1 MYARFI
7 PFENTLYRKDK
18 PMKTY
23 VVGIDIGGTKLATVV
38 ADSTGQILSK
48 VRKPTLAEKGP
59 EYALQLLFEMVRESI
74 EQAGLQQ
81 ASISAIGV
89 SCGGPLDTKTGV
101 IYSPPNLPGW
111 DALPLKAQLESEF
124 QIPVTIENDAN
135 ASALAEFRFGGGRGY
150 GAVLYM
156 TMSTGI
162 GGGIVID
169 GQIYHGANDS
179 AGEVGHQILL
189 PDGPRCG
196 CGKRGCLEA
205 LCSGPA
211 IARRAQ
217 AAIQAQRAEG
227 KASATTLLNLAGGH
241 IEDVKSEY
249 VLAAAQTGDA
259 LALQLVDETAYYMG
273 WGIANLVNIL
283 NPDIVL
289 LGTIAIAAG
298 DLLINPIR
306 KTVSEFAMTRPAE
319 AVKIAPAQLG
329 DALGDLAAIALVV

>member
-1 MYARFI
+1 
-7 PFENTLYRKDK
+7 
-18 PMKTY
+18 MKEH

-38 ADSTGQILSK
+38 ADKTGHILGK
-48 VRKPTLAEKGP
+48 VRKPTRSEKGP
-59 EYALQLLFEMVRESI
+59 EYAIDLLFDMVREVVS
-74 EQAGLQQ
+74 QAGLEQ

-89 SCGGPLDTKTGV
+89 SCGGPLDTKTGIV
-101 IYSPPNLPGW
+101 YSPPNLPGW
-111 DALPLKAQLESEF
+111 DALPLKARLEAEF
-124 QIPVTIENDAN
+124 QVPVTIENDAN

-150 GAVLYM
+150 SAVLYM

-169 GQIYHGANDS
+169 GQVYHGANDS

-189 PDGPRCG
+189 PNGPHCG

-217 AAIQAQRAEG
+217 DAIRKYLKREN
-227 KASATTLLNLAGGH
+227 ASTALLTLTDGRP
-241 IEDVKSEY
+241 EDVKSEH
-249 VLAAAQTGDA
+249 VLAAARAGDA
-259 LALQLVDETAYYMG
+259 LASELVQETAYYMG

-289 LGTIAIAAG
+289 LGTIAVAAG
-298 DLLINPIR
+298 DLLLDPIR
-306 KTVSEFAMTRPAE
+306 ETVSKFAMTRPAE
-319 AVKIAPAQLG
+319 AVQIAPAQLG
-329 DALGDLAAIALVV
+329 DALGDLAAVALVV

>member
-1 MYARFI
+1 
-7 PFENTLYRKDK
+7 
-18 PMKTY
+18 MKKH

-38 ADSTGQILSK
+38 ADSTGHILNK
-48 VRKPTLAEKGP
+48 VRKPTLAERGP
-59 EYALQLLFEMVRESI
+59 EYVLQLLFDMVRETV
-74 EQAGLQQ
+74 ELAGLEQK
-81 ASISAIGV
+81 AISAIGV
-89 SCGGPLDTKTGV
+89 SCGGPLDTKTGIV
-101 IYSPPNLPGW
+101 YSPPNLPGW
-111 DALPLKAQLESEF
+111 DALPLKTQLESEF
-124 QIPVTIENDAN
+124 KIPVTIENDAN
-135 ASALAEFRFGGGRGY
+135 ASALAEYRFGGGRGY
-150 GAVLYM
+150 NAVLYM

-162 GGGIVID
+162 GGGIVLD
-169 GQIYHGANDS
+169 GQVYHGANDS
-179 AGEVGHQILL
+179 AGEVGHQILV

-217 AAIQAQRAEG
+217 AAVRKQLADENV
-227 KASATTLLNLAGGH
+227 STTALLDLAGGR
-241 IEDVKSEY
+241 IEDIKSEH
-249 VLAAAQTGDA
+249 VLEAARQDDV
-259 LALQLVDETAYYMG
+259 LALQLVEETAYYMG

-298 DLLINPIR
+298 DLLLDPIR

-329 DALGDLAAIALVV
+329 DKLGDLAAVALVV

>member
-1 MYARFI
+1 M
-7 PFENTLYRKDK
+7 EK
-18 PMKTY
+18 Y

-38 ADSTGQILSK
+38 ADSIGEILSK

-59 EYALQLLFEMVRESI
+59 EYALQLLFDMVRETL
-74 EQAGLQQ
+74 ELAGLTQE
-81 ASISAIGV
+81 SVSAIGV

-101 IYSPPNLPGW
+101 VYSPPNLPGW

-124 QIPVTIENDAN
+124 QMPVTIENDAN

-150 GAVLYM
+150 NVVLYM

-162 GGGIVID
+162 GGGIVIN

-179 AGEVGHQILL
+179 AGEVGHQVLL

-217 AAIQAQRAEG
+217 AAIQKQITE
-227 KASATTLLNLAGGH
+227 TTLLNLAGGH
-241 IEDVKSEY
+241 IEDVKSEH
-249 VLAAAQTGDA
+249 VLTAARTGDA

-298 DLLINPIR
+298 DLLLNPIR
-306 KTVSEFAMTRPAE
+306 KTVSDFAMVRPAE
-319 AVKIAPAQLG
+319 IVKIEPAQLG
-329 DALGDLAAIALVV
+329 DTLGDLAAVALVI

>member
-1 MYARFI
+1 
-7 PFENTLYRKDK
+7 
-18 PMKTY
+18 MKAY

-38 ADSTGQILSK
+38 ADSTGHILGK

-59 EYALQLLFEMVRESI
+59 EYALGLLFDMVRETI
-74 EQAGLQQ
+74 RLAGLEQ

-89 SCGGPLDTKTGV
+89 SCGGPLDTKTGIV
-101 IYSPPNLPGW
+101 YSPPNLPGW
-111 DALPLKAQLESEF
+111 DALPLKAKLESEF
-124 QIPVTIENDAN
+124 QVPVTIENDAN
-135 ASALAEFRFGGGRGY
+135 ASALAEYRFGGGCGY
-150 GAVLYM
+150 NAVLYM

-162 GGGIVID
+162 GGGIVLD

-189 PDGPRCG
+189 PDGPLCG

-217 AAIQAQRAEG
+217 AAIRKQPVNK
-227 KASATTLLNLAGGH
+227 KASTMLSLTNGR
-241 IEDVKSEY
+241 IENVKSEH
-249 VLAAAQTGDA
+249 VLEAARAGDT
-259 LALQLVDETAYYMG
+259 LALELVSETAYYMG
-273 WGIANLVNIL
+273 WGIANLVNVL

-298 DLLINPIR
+298 DLLLDPIR
-306 KTVSEFAMTRPAE
+306 ETVSKFAMARPAA
-319 AVKIAPAQLG
+319 AVEIKPAQLG
-329 DALGDLAAIALVV
+329 DTLGDLAAVALVV

>member
-1 MYARFI
+1 
-7 PFENTLYRKDK
+7 
-18 PMKTY
+18 MKTY
-23 VVGIDIGGTKLATVV
+23 VAGIDIGGTKLATVV
-38 ADSTGQILSK
+38 ADSTGHILSK
-48 VRKPTLAEKGP
+48 TRKPTLAERGP
-59 EYALQLLFEMVRESI
+59 EYALQLLFDMVRETV
-74 EQAGLQQ
+74 ELAGLKQK
-81 ASISAIGV
+81 SISAIGV

-101 IYSPPNLPGW
+101 VYSPPNLPGW
-111 DALPLKAQLESEF
+111 DALPLKAKLESEF
-124 QIPVTIENDAN
+124 DIPVTIENDAN
-135 ASALAEFRFGGGRGY
+135 ASALAEYRFGGGRGY
-150 GAVLYM
+150 DPLLYM

-189 PDGPRCG
+189 PDGPLCG

-217 AAIQAQRAEG
+217 AAVRKQLENG
-227 KASATTLLNLAGGH
+227 KTATTELLKLTDGR
-241 IEDVKSEY
+241 IETLKSEH
-249 VLAAAQTGDA
+249 VLAAARTGDA

-298 DLLINPIR
+298 DLLLNPIR
-306 KTVSEFAMTRPAE
+306 KTVAEFAMTRPVE
-319 AVKIAPAQLG
+319 AVKIEPAQLG
-329 DALGDLAAIALVV
+329 NALGDLAAIALVV

>member
-1 MYARFI
+1 
-7 PFENTLYRKDK
+7 
-18 PMKTY
+18 MKAH

-38 ADSTGQILSK
+38 ADRTGHILGK
-48 VRKPTLAEKGP
+48 VRKPTLAERGP
-59 EYALQLLFEMVRESI
+59 EYALDLLFDMVRETVNL
-74 EQAGLQQ
+74 AGLEQN
-81 ASISAIGV
+81 AISAIGV
-89 SCGGPLDTKTGV
+89 SCGGPLDTKTGIV
-101 IYSPPNLPGW
+101 YSPPNLPGW
-111 DALPLKAQLESEF
+111 DALPLKTKLESEF
-124 QIPVTIENDAN
+124 QVPVTIENDAN
-135 ASALAEFRFGGGRGY
+135 ASALAEYRFGGGRGY
-150 GAVLYM
+150 KAVLYM

-169 GQIYHGANDS
+169 GHIYHGANDS

-189 PDGPRCG
+189 PDGPLCG

-217 AAIQAQRAEG
+217 AAIQAQITEA

-241 IEDVKSEY
+241 IEDVKSEH
-249 VLAAAQTGDA
+249 VLTAARTGDA
-259 LALQLVDETAYYMG
+259 LALQLINETAYYMG

-298 DLLINPIR
+298 DLLLDPIR
-306 KTVSEFAMTRPAE
+306 KTVSEFAMPRPAE

-329 DALGDLAAIALVV
+329 EALGDLAAIALVV

>member
-1 MYARFI
+1 M
-7 PFENTLYRKDK
+7 ETH
-18 PMKTY
+18 

-38 ADSTGQILSK
+38 ADSAGHILSK
-48 VRKPTLAEKGP
+48 VRKPTLPEKGP
-59 EYALQLLFEMVRESI
+59 EYALQLLFNMVRETI
-74 EQAGLQQ
+74 ELAGLAQK
-81 ASISAIGV
+81 SVSAIGV

-101 IYSPPNLPGW
+101 VYSPPNLPGW
-111 DALPLKAQLESEF
+111 DALPLKANLESEF
-124 QIPVTIENDAN
+124 HIPVTIENDAN

-150 GAVLYM
+150 KALLYM

-162 GGGIVID
+162 GGGIIVN
-169 GQIYHGANDS
+169 GEIYHGANDS

-189 PDGPRCG
+189 PNGPSCG

-217 AAIQAQRAEG
+217 DAIREHLANGET
-227 KASATTLLNLAGGH
+227 SATTLLNLANNS
-241 IEDVKSEY
+241 IANVKSEH
-249 VLAAAQTGDA
+249 VLAAARTGDT

-298 DLLINPIR
+298 DLLLNPIR

-319 AVKIAPAQLG
+319 TVKIEPAQLG
-329 DALGDLAAIALVV
+329 NALGDLAAIALVL

>member
-1 MYARFI
+1 
-7 PFENTLYRKDK
+7 
-18 PMKTY
+18 MKTY

-38 ADSTGQILSK
+38 ADNTGHILNK
-48 VRKPTLAEKGP
+48 VRRPTLAERGP
-59 EYALQLLFEMVRESI
+59 EYALQLLFDMVHETI
-74 EQAGLQQ
+74 ELAGLERTT
-81 ASISAIGV
+81 ISAIGV
-89 SCGGPLDTKTGV
+89 SCGGPLDTETGIV
-101 IYSPPNLPGW
+101 YSPPNLPGW
-111 DALPLKAQLESEF
+111 DALPLKAKLASEF

-135 ASALAEFRFGGGRGY
+135 ASALAEYRFGGGRGY
-150 GAVLYM
+150 SAVLYM

-162 GGGIVID
+162 GGGIVLD
-169 GQIYHGANDS
+169 GQVYHGANDS

-189 PDGPRCG
+189 PDGPPCG

-217 AAIQAQRAEG
+217 AAVRNE
-227 KASATTLLNLAGGH
+227 KTSATTLLDLAGGRV
-241 IEDVKSEY
+241 EDVRSEH
-249 VLAAAQTGDA
+249 VLEAARQGDV
-259 LALQLVDETAYYMG
+259 LGLQLVEETGYYMG

-298 DLLINPIR
+298 DLLLNPIR

-329 DALGDLAAIALVV
+329 EALGDLAAIALVV

>member
-1 MYARFI
+1 
-7 PFENTLYRKDK
+7 
-18 PMKTY
+18 MKNH

-38 ADSTGQILSK
+38 ADSTGHILSK

-59 EYALQLLFEMVRESI
+59 EYALQLLFEMVRETV
-74 EQAGLQQ
+74 
-81 ASISAIGV
+81 ASADLAQESVSAIGV

-101 IYSPPNLPGW
+101 VYSPPNLPGW

-124 QIPVTIENDAN
+124 HIPVTIENDAN
-135 ASALAEFRFGGGRGY
+135 ASALAEYRFGGGRGY
-150 GAVLYM
+150 EAVLYM

-217 AAIQAQRAEG
+217 DTIQKQLIDGTE
-227 KASATTLLNLAGGH
+227 SATALLKLANGR
-241 IEDVKSEY
+241 IKDVKSEH
-249 VLAAAQTGDA
+249 VLEAAQTGDI
-259 LALQLVDETAYYMG
+259 LALQLVEETAYYMG

-298 DLLINPIR
+298 NLLLNPIR
-306 KTVSEFAMTRPAE
+306 KNVSKFAMARPAE
-319 AVKIAPAQLG
+319 AVKIEPAQLG
-329 DALGDLAAIALVV
+329 NALGDLAAIALVV

>member
-1 MYARFI
+1 
-7 PFENTLYRKDK
+7 
-18 PMKTY
+18 MKTH

-38 ADSTGQILSK
+38 ADSTGHILSK

-59 EYALQLLFEMVRESI
+59 EYALQLLFEMVRETV
-74 EQAGLQQ
+74 
-81 ASISAIGV
+81 ASADLAQESVSAIGV

-101 IYSPPNLPGW
+101 VYSPPNLPGW

-124 QIPVTIENDAN
+124 HIPVTIENDAN
-135 ASALAEFRFGGGRGY
+135 ASALAEYRFGGGRGY
-150 GAVLYM
+150 EAVLYI

-217 AAIQAQRAEG
+217 DTIQKQLVDGTE
-227 KASATTLLNLAGGH
+227 SATALLKLANGH
-241 IEDVKSEY
+241 IKNVKSEH
-249 VLAAAQTGDA
+249 VLEAARAGDI
-259 LALQLVDETAYYMG
+259 LALQLVEETAYYMG

-298 DLLINPIR
+298 DLLLDPIR
-306 KTVSEFAMTRPAE
+306 KNVSKFAMTRPTE

-329 DALGDLAAIALVV
+329 KALGDLAAIALVV